1 MIRVYGTLGPAC
13 ADQGIL
19 TEMLRAGMT
28 GIRLNLSHI
37 LLKDAA
43 HELKLLR
50 EAEAETGI
58 PSELLI
64 DLQGPEVRIGKLCE
78 PLELTDGS
86 TVTMD
91 VTIPV
96 PQAVLAVLQP
106 GQKLLL
112 DDGKLLLKMETKTEA
127 TVIRGGI
134 LASRKSLAIEG
145 VDLHLPPLT
154 QEDLINLEQAA
165 EFGVTAVMQPFVRGA
180 EDLITLRNALD
191 AAGGEN
197 IRIFAKI
204 ENRSGIA
211 HLAELL
217 SHCDEIIIA
226 RGDLGNAVTLLQL
239 PAVQKEIS
247 AACRE
252 AGKPFLVV
260 TQLLASMEQAQIPT
274 RAEISDIFNAVQDGA
289 DSLMLT
295 GETAVGAY
303 PVDSIRWLRNAA
315 DIAEA
320 YRNKKTR

>member
-43 HELKLLR
+43 PELKLLR

-78 PLELTDGS
+78 PLELTEGS

-217 SHCDEIIIA
+217 PHCDEIIIA

-247 AACRE
+247 TACRE

-320 YRNKKTR
+320 YKNKKTR